1 MSESSPAYGLP
12 RGTWA
17 ATRYTLTHAGRAAL
31 AAIPAAPRRGGYTD
45 AEIAAGNGPR
55 GGAPRGADRERR
67 G

>member
-17 ATRYTLTHAGRAAL
+17 ATRYTLTPAGRAAL
-31 AAIPAAPRRGGYTD
+31 AASRTVARRGGYTD

-55 GGAPRGADRERR
+55 GGAPRGADRERK
-67 G
+67 